1 MLKKLL
7 YCLAILTS
15 LPAFA
20 QKPTGIVVQA
30 KIVDGDTLP
39 YIELREVEIF
49 GLPHFKSKSDQRHW
63 EKLVRNV
70 KKVYPYAYLAGVK
83 FKEYEYLLLNA
94 KTDKERKKYIKQVEK
109 ELNEKYADELK
120 SLTYS
125 QGKILL
131 KLIDRQTGNSSYDL
145 IKDLKGR
152 FMAFFWQGFARI
164 FGYNLKEK
172 YDPYNKDAQI
182 EYIVRMIENGAI

>member
-1 MLKKLL
+1 MVKHLAFIIMLLL
-7 YCLAILTS
+7 SWPALAQQQQG
-15 LPAFA
+15 F
-20 QKPTGIVVQA
+20 IVMA
-30 KIVDGDTLP
+30 RIVDGDTIP

-49 GLPHFKSKSDQRHW
+49 GMPVFRSKSDQRQW

-83 FKEYEYLLLNA
+83 FREYENLLLNA
-94 KTDKERKKYIKQVEK
+94 KSDKERKQYLKQVEK

-131 KLIDRQTGNSSYDL
+131 KLLDRQTGNSSYEL
-145 IKDLKGR
+145 IRDLKGR

-164 FGYNLKEK
+164 FGYDLKEK
-172 YDPYNKDAQI
+172 YDPYGKDAQI
-182 EYIVRMIENGAI
+182 EYIVRMIESGAI

>member
-1 MLKKLL
+1 M
-7 YCLAILTS
+7 
-15 LPAFA
+15 PAFT
-20 QKPTGIVVQA
+20 QKPTGFIVQV
-30 KIVDGDTLP
+30 KILDGDTLP

-49 GLPHFKSKSDQRHW
+49 GLPYFKSKSDQRHW

-70 KKVYPYAYLAGVK
+70 KKVYPYAYLAGIK

-94 KTDKERKKYIKQVEK
+94 KSDKERKNYIKQVEK
-109 ELNEKYADELK
+109 ELNEKYTDELK

-125 QGKILL
+125 QGKILI
-131 KLIDRQTGNSSYDL
+131 KLLDRQTGNSSYDL
-145 IKDLKGR
+145 IRDLKGR

-172 YDPYNKDAQI
+172 YDPYYKDAQI
-182 EYIVRMIENGAI
+182 EYIVKMIENGAI

>member
-1 MLKKLL
+1 MIRKLL
-7 YCLAILTS
+7 ICIAIITA
-15 LPAFA
+15 LPVWA
-20 QKPTGIVVQA
+20 QKPAGIVVQA

-39 YIELREVEIF
+39 FMELREVEIF
-49 GLPHFKSKSDQRHW
+49 GLPYFRSKSDQRQW

-83 FKEYEYLLLNA
+83 FKQYEYLLLNA
-94 KTDKERKKYIKQVEK
+94 KSDKERKQYIKQVEK

-131 KLIDRQTGNSSYDL
+131 KLLDRQTGNSSYDL

-182 EYIVRMIENGAI
+182 EYIVKMIESGAI